1 MRNYTNGG
9 ATVKAGWWPSARA
22 RQYLA
27 LMKANTRVLQ
37 VANILAF
44 VAMIVVNTLATTVGI
59 FGWETGVLSDAIPN
73 LFVPAGLT
81 FSVWGVLYLLVLL
94 FTVYQARGLFSADRA
109 APEAL
114 SRVGWLFFVS
124 SAANIAWL
132 LLWHARLVA
141 LSMIPMLVLLVSLIA
156 VHARLGTGR
165 TRPTG
170 AERWF
175 FRVPF
180 SAYLGWITV
189 ATVANATAALVTA
202 GWNGFGLAPEVWAVA
217 MVAVA
222 ALLTLVMLLT
232 RRDAA
237 YGLVVLWALAG
248 IALKRSADASP
259 ASQAVYVTAVACAA
273 VVAAAIAATAI
284 VSALRPL
291 KD

>member
-1 MRNYTNGG
+1 VSGSIF
-9 ATVKAGWWPSARA
+9 VP
-22 RQYLA
+22 
-27 LMKANTRVLQ
+27 MKTETKLLQ
-37 VANILAF
+37 VSNIIAFLA
-44 VAMIVVNTLATTVGI
+44 VIVVNTLATTVGL
-59 FGWETGVLSDAIPN
+59 FGRQTGALSDAIPN

-81 FSVWGVLYLLVLL
+81 FSVWGVLYLLLLL
-94 FTVYQARGLFSADRA
+94 FVVYQARGLFSSKRT
-109 APEAL
+109 APDAFG
-114 SRVGWLFFVS
+114 RVGWLFFVS
-124 SAANIAWL
+124 SVANVGWL
-132 LLWHARLVA
+132 LLWHAELVG
-141 LSMIPMLVLLVSLIA
+141 LSMIPMLLLLVTLIA
-156 VHARLGTGR
+156 VHVRLGTGR

-217 MVAVA
+217 MVVVA
-222 ALLTLVMLLT
+222 ALVTLVMLLT

-237 YGLVVLWALAG
+237 YGLVIVWALAG

-259 ASQAVYVTAVACAA
+259 ASRAVYVAAVACAA
-273 VVAAAIAATAI
+273 VVAAGILATA
-284 VSALRPL
+284 VRTALRPL

>member
-1 MRNYTNGG
+1 
-9 ATVKAGWWPSARA
+9 
-22 RQYLA
+22 
-27 LMKANTRVLQ
+27 MKTTTKLLQ
-37 VANILAF
+37 AANIAAFLA
-44 VAMIVVNTLATTVGI
+44 VIVVNTLATSVGL
-59 FGWETGVLSDAIPN
+59 FGRQTGALSDDIPN

-81 FSVWGVLYLLVLL
+81 FSVWGVIYLLLLL
-94 FTVYQARGLFSADRA
+94 FTTYQARGLFSSNRT

-114 SRVGWLFFVS
+114 GRVGWLFVAS
-124 SAANIAWL
+124 SAANVAWL
-132 LLWHARLVA
+132 LLWHAKLIA
-141 LSMIPMLVLLVSLIA
+141 LSMIPMLALLVTLIA
-156 VHARLGTGR
+156 VHVRLGTGR

-170 AERWF
+170 SERWF

-180 SAYLGWITV
+180 SLYLGWITV

-202 GWNGFGLAPEVWAVA
+202 GWNGFGLAPEAWAVT
-217 MVAVA
+217 MVVVA

-259 ASQAVYVTAVACAA
+259 ASRAVYVAAVACAA
-273 VVAAAIAATAI
+273 VVAAAIVATA
-284 VSALRPL
+284 VRSTLRPL

>member
-1 MRNYTNGG
+1 
-9 ATVKAGWWPSARA
+9 
-22 RQYLA
+22 
-27 LMKANTRVLQ
+27 MKTDTRFLQ
-37 VANILAF
+37 VANVVAF
-44 VAMIVVNTLATTVGI
+44 AAMIVVNALATTVGI
-59 FGWETGVLSDAIPN
+59 FGWETGALSDVIPN

-94 FTVYQARGLFSADRA
+94 FTVYQARGLFSATRGAPA
-109 APEAL
+109 AL
-114 SRVGWLFFVS
+114 KKVGWLFFLS
-124 SAANIAWL
+124 SAANIGWL

-141 LSMIPMLVLLVSLIA
+141 LSMIPMLVLLVTLTAIH
-156 VHARLGTGR
+156 VRLGTGR
-165 TRPTG
+165 TRPTA

-202 GWNGFGLAPEVWAVA
+202 GWNGFGLAPEAWAVA

-222 ALLTLVMLLT
+222 ALLTLLMLLT

-248 IALKRSADASP
+248 IALKRSADASS
-259 ASQAVYVTAVACAA
+259 ASQAVYLAAVVCGA
-273 VVAAAIAATAI
+273 VVAAALVATAI
-284 VSALRPL
+284 LSALRPL

>member
-1 MRNYTNGG
+1 MN
-9 ATVKAGWWPSARA
+9 S
-22 RQYLA
+22 
-27 LMKANTRVLQ
+27 NTKLLQ
-37 VANILAF
+37 VANIVAF
-44 VAMIVVNTLATTVGI
+44 LAMIVVNTLATTVGL
-59 FGWETGVLSDAIPN
+59 FGWQTGALSDVIPN

-94 FTVYQARGLFSADRA
+94 FTVYQARGLFSPSRP
-109 APEAL
+109 APETL
-114 SRVGWLFFVS
+114 GRVGWLFVLS

-132 LLWHARLVA
+132 LLWHARLVG
-141 LSMIPMLVLLVSLIA
+141 LSMVPMLVLLVTLIA
-156 VHARLGTGR
+156 IHVRLGTGR

-170 AERWF
+170 TERWF

-217 MVAVA
+217 MVVVA
-222 ALLTLVMLLT
+222 ALVTLVMLLT

-237 YGLVVLWALAG
+237 YGLVIVWALAG
-248 IALKRSADASP
+248 IALKRSADSSS
-259 ASQAVYVTAVACAA
+259 ASQAVYLAAVVCAA

-284 VSALRPL
+284 RSALRPL

>member
-1 MRNYTNGG
+1 MKTNI
-9 ATVKAGWWPSARA
+9 K
-22 RQYLA
+22 L
-27 LMKANTRVLQ
+27 LQ
-37 VANILAF
+37 VANIVAF
-44 VAMIVVNTLATTVGI
+44 VAMIVVNALATTVGI
-59 FGWETGVLSDAIPN
+59 FGRQTGALSDNIPN

-81 FSVWGVLYLLVLL
+81 FSVWGVLYLLTLL
-94 FTVYQARGLFSADRA
+94 FTVSQARGLFAANRS

-114 SRVGWLFFVS
+114 GKVGWLFFLS
-124 SAANIAWL
+124 SAANVGWL
-132 LLWHARLVA
+132 LLWHAQLVA
-141 LSMIPMLVLLVSLIA
+141 LSMIPMLVLLGALIA
-156 VHARLGTGR
+156 IHVRLGTGR

-202 GWNGFGLAPEVWAVA
+202 GWHGFGLAPEVWAIA

-222 ALLTLVMLLT
+222 ALVTLVMLLV

-248 IALKRSADASP
+248 IALKRSTDASS
-259 ASQAVYVTAVACAA
+259 ASRAVFVAAVACAA
-273 VVAAAIAATAI
+273 VVAGALVGTAI
-284 VSALRPL
+284 RSALRPL
-291 KD
+291 KS